1 MILLGRLVQ
10 LGEKKERVQ
19 QFKLG
24 RGWRGKW
31 FEPQNVSCRE
41 AEMFHPGMNLNQ
53 GTAEETPLHE
63 GSSAPDVSF
72 TDSSHVSV
80 TR

>member
-1 MILLGRLVQ
+1 MILLGRPVQ
-10 LGEKKERVQ
+10 LGEKKERLQ

-24 RGWRGKW
+24 RGWRGER
-31 FEPQNVSCRE
+31 FEPQNVSCCE
-41 AEMFHPGMNLNQ
+41 AEMFHLGMNLNQ
-53 GTAEETPLHE
+53 ATAEDTPLSE